1 MYLRIQLGI
10 CFVRKYEDPGV
21 KEDKECSLG
30 SMSRWDPGG
39 NGVCKLK
46 KSRQKMQRQEG
57 KNELQVGP
65 KRAGKTYR
73 RPGDRSHLS
82 RPRQE

>member
-1 MYLRIQLGI
+1 
-10 CFVRKYEDPGV
+10 
-21 KEDKECSLG
+21 
-30 SMSRWDPGG
+30 
-39 NGVCKLK
+39 
-46 KSRQKMQRQEG
+46 MQRQEG